1 MLYCKYE
8 GTDNY
13 EAPDGDL
20 PCIQGLNSV
29 GNFGFSNQVNVENVQ
44 LCVLIQSTPMLCE
57 FVVFVLDRIID
68 ILFGLC
74 GLR

>member
-1 MLYCKYE
+1 MTGLVLYCKLE

-44 LCVLIQSTPMLCE
+44 LCVLIPSTLML
-57 FVVFVLDRIID
+57 F
-68 ILFGLC
+68 
-74 GLR
+74 

>member
-1 MLYCKYE
+1 MLFCKYE

-29 GNFGFSNQVNVENVQ
+29 GNFGFSNQVDVENVQ

-57 FVVFVLDRIID
+57 FVVFVLDRIL
-68 ILFGLC
+68 LFGLC